1 MKALPK
7 NTRTVPQA
15 PASEP
20 KRKNAK
26 RIIAAPA
33 LPDPNSP
40 NAKALINAMFPRV
53 MHPVTLLCSDPEVI
67 EAAREQLALAEEI
80 KELEAAREVQS
91 NILKLAVR
99 GNEGLQLA
107 EYRVMWADARGD
119 TDYRA
124 IFAAIM
130 AAHPETVGTIQAM
143 MAEVETHASIE
154 RGRFRKAGSRRLTVK
169 RGEG

>member
-20 KRKNAK
+20 KRTRAK
-26 RIIAAPA
+26 RVVAAPA

-40 NAKALINAMFPRV
+40 NAKALINTMFPRV
-53 MHPVTLLCSDPEVI
+53 MHPVTLLCSDPIVI

-107 EYRVMWADARGD
+107 EYRVTWADARGD
-119 TDYRA
+119 TDYKA

-130 AAHPETVGTIQAM
+130 TAHPETTGTIQGILN
-143 MAEVETHASIE
+143 EVEAHATIE
-154 RGRFRKAGSRRLTVK
+154 RGRYRKPGSRRLTVK